1 MTKTV
6 EFYFDVGSPASY
18 LAYTQLTEICE
29 QTASTLIYQPMLLGG
44 VFKATGNVSPN
55 EVAAKARYSITDLQ
69 RFARRYGVPLHF
81 NPHFPINTLNIMRA
95 VTAVQRLQPERFI
108 EFIDCMFRA
117 LWINQLDLND
127 PSVLSDALQQGG
139 FNPREVFEWVND
151 PQVKEQLKRTTET
164 AIQRGVFGAPSLFV
178 GEELFFGQDRMDF
191 VREALSA

>member
-18 LAYTQLTEICE
+18 LAYTQLTRICE

-55 EVAAKARYSITDLQ
+55 EVPAKARYSITDLH
-69 RFARRYGVPLHF
+69 RFARRYGVPLNF

-95 VTAVQRLQPERFI
+95 VTAVQRLHPQRFI
-108 EFIDCMFRA
+108 EFIDCMFQA

-127 PSVLSDALQQGG
+127 LSVLSDALERGG
-139 FNPREVFEWVND
+139 FNPGEVFEWVND
-151 PQVKEQLKRTTET
+151 SQVKDQLKRTTDA
-164 AIQRGVFGAPSLFV
+164 AIQRGVFGAPSIFV
-178 GEELFFGQDRMDF
+178 GDELFFGQDRMDF